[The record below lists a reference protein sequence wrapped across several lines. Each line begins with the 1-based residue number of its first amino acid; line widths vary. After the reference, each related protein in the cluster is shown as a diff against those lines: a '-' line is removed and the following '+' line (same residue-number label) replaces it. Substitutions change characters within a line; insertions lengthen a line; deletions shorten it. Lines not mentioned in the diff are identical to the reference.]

1 MLNSQAASSH
11 RIRIIDIVRGVAV
24 LGIFAIN
31 IQEMAFPEEL
41 AFYFQFDDKE
51 QYFSNFVGISI
62 EILFY
67 GKMRG
72 LFAILFGVSSMLIIQ
87 TLTDPETG
95 SIDARYYFRRLMWL
109 AAFGLLNSYLFLW
122 WGDILFKYALLGALL
137 FPLRLASTRSLVVLA
152 MASLTVLTAQPY
164 LRYSEI
170 AALKEK
176 VGEVERNAQQG
187 QVITPE
193 AEEIKDKWQE
203 RQGDLQP
210 NYSLIDDGV
219 RIKTGEYSALF
230 KYVAWKAFEEQTTI
244 FYQEDFFDIFLY
256 MVIGII
262 LFRLDFFGRR
272 YARQPLQLAIALF
285 GLSLGFLVHA
295 WINWGLLTSRLDP
308 LKSEYYQIF
317 FDIGRLPFVIGYLSL
332 IIFLFHNE
340 LLKFSGDCLA
350 AVGRMALSNYLLQS
364 VIGVFLFYGIGLGQF
379 NQLTRSEIAIII
391 VVVWTFQITFSVM
404 WMAAFY
410 YGPFEWV
417 WRSLT
422 YSKIQPLR
430 KA

>member
-1 MLNSQAASSH
+1 MLNSQAASPH
-11 RIRIIDIVRGVAV
+11 RIRTIDIVRGVAV

-31 IQEMAFPEEL
+31 IQEMAFPEDL
-41 AFYFQFDDKE
+41 AFYFQFIDRG
-51 QYFSNFVGISI
+51 QYFSNFIGISL
-62 EILFY
+62 EILLY

-72 LFAILFGVSSMLIIQ
+72 LFAILFGASSMLVIQ
-87 TLTDPETG
+87 TLTYPETG

-176 VGEVERNAQQG
+176 VDEVKRNAQQG
-187 QVITPE
+187 QAITPK
-193 AEEIKDKWQE
+193 AEEVKAQWQE
-203 RQGDLQP
+203 IQEDLQP
-210 NYSLIDDGV
+210 NYSLIDSEV

-262 LFRLDFFGRR
+262 LFRFNFFDKRYTRQHRR
-272 YARQPLQLAIALF
+272 LAIALL

-295 WINWGLLTSRLDP
+295 WINWGLMASRLDL
-308 LKSEYYQIF
+308 LKSEYYLIF
-317 FDIGRLPFVIGYLSL
+317 FDVGRLPFVIGFLSL
-332 IIFLFHNE
+332 ITFLFHNE
-340 LLKFSGDCLA
+340 LLKFPGDCLA

-364 VIGVFLFYGIGLGQF
+364 VAGVFLFYGIGLGQF
-379 NQLTRSEIAIII
+379 NQLMRSEIAIII
-391 VVVWTFQITFSVM
+391 VVVWTFQIILSAM
-404 WMAAFY
+404 WMAAFH

>member
-31 IQEMAFPEEL
+31 IQEMALPEEL
-41 AFYFQFDDKE
+41 AFYFQFIDKE
-51 QYFSNFVGISI
+51 QYFSNFVGAAL

-210 NYSLIDDGV
+210 NYSLIDNEV
-219 RIKTGEYSALF
+219 RIKTGEHSALF

-262 LFRLDFFGRR
+262 LFRFDFFGRR

>member
-1 MLNSQAASSH
+1 
-11 RIRIIDIVRGVAV
+11 
-24 LGIFAIN
+24 
-31 IQEMAFPEEL
+31 
-41 AFYFQFDDKE
+41 
-51 QYFSNFVGISI
+51 
-62 EILFY
+62 
-67 GKMRG
+67 
-72 LFAILFGVSSMLIIQ
+72 
-87 TLTDPETG
+87 
-95 SIDARYYFRRLMWL
+95 
-109 AAFGLLNSYLFLW
+109 
-122 WGDILFKYALLGALL
+122 
-137 FPLRLASTRSLVVLA
+137 
-152 MASLTVLTAQPY
+152 
-164 LRYSEI
+164 
-170 AALKEK
+170 
-176 VGEVERNAQQG
+176 
-187 QVITPE
+187 
-193 AEEIKDKWQE
+193 
-203 RQGDLQP
+203 
-210 NYSLIDDGV
+210 
-219 RIKTGEYSALF
+219 
-230 KYVAWKAFEEQTTI
+230 
-244 FYQEDFFDIFLY
+244 

-262 LFRLDFFGRR
+262 LFRFNFFGEHH
-272 YARQPLQLAIALF
+272 ARQPLQLAIALL

-317 FDIGRLPFVIGYLSL
+317 FDVGRLPFVIGYLSL

-340 LLKFSGDCLA
+340 LLKFYGDCLA

-391 VVVWTFQITFSVM
+391 VVVWTFQIIFSVM